1 MSEVRAI
8 IQQLVDRG
16 IDPVD
21 AAEIVTRA
29 AIAGVAEA
37 GRSAGAVRQKRYRER
52 HKASQSVTDD
62 VAETDPALPS
72 KEGPQTP
79 KETQPTL
86 PTTHKENPPKGG
98 QKKAARLPS
107 DWVLPEGWGVDAI
120 NAGLPAHLID
130 LEAAK
135 MRDWSLSSK
144 NGAKHDWRAVW
155 RNWCREA
162 AARLPQ
168 NRAPPV
174 RPIDNLIN
182 SLVSDMENADA
193 NAPAQTQ
200 GYPASA
206 LRLPHYEPGG
216 PDADAA

>member
-1 MSEVRAI
+1 MVLHEGARVKEVRSLI
-8 IQQLVDRG
+8 DRLVMAG
-16 IDPVD
+16 LDPVE

-29 AIAGVAEA
+29 AIAGIAEA
-37 GRSAGAVRQKRYRER
+37 SRSSGAVRQERYRR
-52 HKASQSVTDD
+52 NKASQTVTGDASDD
-62 VAETDPALPS
+62 GASPPRQESPR
-72 KEGPQTP
+72 TP

-107 DWVLPEGWGVDAI
+107 DWLLPDGWALDAI
-120 NAGLPAHLID
+120 EAGLPANHID

-144 NGAKHDWRAVW
+144 NGAKLDWRAVW

-168 NRAPPV
+168 NRAPPR
-174 RPIDNLIN
+174 RPVDDLIG
-182 SLVSDMENADA
+182 SMLTRMDLADA
-193 NAPAQTQ
+193 NATTEIE
-200 GYPASA
+200 GYSQA
-206 LRLPHYEPGG
+206 LGRLPGH
-216 PDADAA
+216 